1 MQEIYIKV
9 NTFGSSE
16 QRNYIDK
23 PNRDSLYNE
32 IFCSIAINGDKSS
45 SISR

>member
-16 QRNYIDK
+16 QRNYIHN

-32 IFCSIAINGDKSS
+32 IFFSVAINGK
-45 SISR
+45 R